1 LKTYPRWLGIAILLV
16 IATSFA
22 MNHVSARIAFD
33 HGTSVVTGVV
43 FRSGGTALALLA
55 LLFVLR
61 VPIRLP
67 APTLRRALVIGM
79 MIAVQS
85 YCLYSAVARL
95 PVALA
100 LLTFNTYPMVYT
112 LLSWVAGVERASLRA
127 FITMLVALCGLAL
140 ALDLTH
146 TGAALAGRW
155 AEISVGVAFASG
167 ASLVFG
173 SVLFLNA
180 RWLHGV
186 DGRVRSLLTMA
197 SCSVIALAGATATG
211 ALALPHNGTGWLG
224 LSLLTL
230 FYGSGIT
237 AFFVVQPHM
246 RATSDVAVLNFEP
259 VSLVFLGWAILG
271 QSLAPVQ
278 IAGALVVVGAI
289 IALGMAKHQNR
300 SAEDKMT
307 E

>member
-1 LKTYPRWLGIAILLV
+1 LRTYPRWLGIAILLV
-16 IATSFA
+16 IATVFA
-22 MNHVSARIAFD
+22 LNHVSARVAFD
-33 HGTSVVTGVV
+33 HGTSVVTGVL

-55 LLFVLR
+55 LLLVFR

-67 APTLRRALVIGM
+67 APTIRRALVIGA
-79 MIAVQS
+79 MIALQS

-112 LLSWVAGVERASLRA
+112 LLSWAAGVERASLRA
-127 FITMLVALCGLAL
+127 FVTMLVALFGLSI
-140 ALDLTH
+140 ALDITH
-146 TGAALAGRW
+146 TGEALAGRW
-155 AEISVGVAFASG
+155 AEIGVGVAFATG

-197 SCSVIALAGATATG
+197 SCSVIVLAGATATG
-211 ALALPHNGTGWLG
+211 TLALPHDGTGWLG

-271 QSLAPVQ
+271 QSLAPTQ

-289 IALGMAKHQNR
+289 IALGMAKH
-300 SAEDKMT
+300 
-307 E
+307 